1 MIWYYNPMFDRN
13 KTIENINDYKEEVIN
28 ELGEY
33 KQYQDDMQRQVK
45 TDLEE
50 AGDVKSQM
58 RDF

>member
-1 MIWYYNPMFDRN
+1 MFDRN
-13 KTIENINDYKEEVIN
+13 KTIENINNYKEEIIN

-50 AGDVKSQM
+50 AGDVKSQVL
-58 RDF
+58 DF